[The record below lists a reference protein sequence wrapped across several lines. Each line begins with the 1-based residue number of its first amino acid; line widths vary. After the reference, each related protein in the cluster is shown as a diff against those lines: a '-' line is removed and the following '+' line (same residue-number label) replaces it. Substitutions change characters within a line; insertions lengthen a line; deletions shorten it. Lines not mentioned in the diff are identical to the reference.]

1 MDRGAQPTA
10 ELLRF
15 KPYRLIE
22 EAPAYADEPS
32 QPFTRAKLVWF
43 VLLGLG
49 SWIGLG
55 VMLWGLIEFLKALG
69 V

>member
-15 KPYRLIE
+15 KSYRLIE
-22 EAPAYADEPS
+22 EAPAYAEEPS
-32 QPFTRAKLVWF
+32 KPFTRAKLAGF
-43 VLLGLG
+43 VALGLG

-55 VMLWGLIEFLKALG
+55 VMFWGLIEFLRAVG